1 MLNKKQLMEIG
12 FSDKEA
18 AVYLALLELGPS
30 MVAHIARKAKIN
42 RTTGYDIL
50 EMLCAKGLVN
60 ALGEGAIKK
69 YVAEAPQKLFDYAQ
83 KQAKQAEI
91 NLSQVKKLL
100 PELQSIFSQKERPK
114 VKFYEGKEGLKQV
127 YEDTLTTKNPPLLGY
142 SCAEPMHQALPNF
155 LPKYLKKRVAKKIYA
170 RMIAPDTVGIRELVK
185 TDKQNL
191 RESRLLP
198 KEKLD
203 LAIEINIYD
212 NKVMLASWE
221 EDLGIIIESEKIAQ
235 AQKQIFE
242 LAWETA
248 GKLNEKNNK

>member
-1 MLNKKQLMEIG
+1 
-12 FSDKEA
+12 
-18 AVYLALLELGPS
+18 
-30 MVAHIARKAKIN
+30 
-42 RTTGYDIL
+42 
-50 EMLCAKGLVN
+50 
-60 ALGEGAIKK
+60 
-69 YVAEAPQKLFDYAQ
+69 
-83 KQAKQAEI
+83 
-91 NLSQVKKLL
+91 
-100 PELQSIFSQKERPK
+100 
-114 VKFYEGKEGLKQV
+114 
-127 YEDTLTTKNPPLLGY
+127 
-142 SCAEPMHQALPNF
+142 
-155 LPKYLKKRVAKKIYA
+155 
-170 RMIAPDTVGIRELVK
+170 MIAPDTVGIRELVK